1 VADHPDHAMQDIH
14 PSVVIHPSAQL
25 YGRIR
30 IGEGS
35 SVWPNVVMRS
45 EMSEIVIGR
54 MTNVQDFTMVHVGE
68 ATPTLVGDFCSLTH
82 HTTIH
87 ACVIEDFCL
96 IGIGAVVMDGA
107 VIGRGSIV
115 AGGAVVTEGTV
126 VPPGSVVAGVP
137 AKVRAS
143 RDSARPNR
151 VNAWLYH
158 RNAQHY
164 ARGDHRGWD
173 GPEYESWKVRMEADV
188 EADRD
193 LEELGFERSGLGGS
207 GLGGSGLGG
216 SGPEGSR

>member
-1 VADHPDHAMQDIH
+1 VQDVH

-25 YGRIR
+25 YGRIS

-45 EMSEIVIGR
+45 EMREIVIGR
-54 MTNVQDFTMVHVGE
+54 MTNVQDFVMVHVAE
-68 ATPTLVGDFCSLTH
+68 PTATIVGDFCSLTH
-82 HTTIH
+82 HATIH
-87 ACVIEDFCL
+87 GCVIEDHCL

-115 AGGAVVTEGTV
+115 AGGAVVPEGME
-126 VPPGSVVAGVP
+126 VPPRSIVAGVP

-143 RDSARPNR
+143 RDSSRPNR
-151 VNAWLYH
+151 VNAWMYH

-164 ARGDHRGWD
+164 ARGQHRAWD
-173 GPEYESWKVRMEADV
+173 GPDFEEWKARMEADV

-193 LEELGFERSGLGGS
+193 LERY
-207 GLGGSGLGG
+207 
-216 SGPEGSR
+216 R